1 MNTRRTPMAKA
12 ASVLLAVAW
21 IAGCGA
27 PAVKGPDAGAA
38 EAQAATKPAPEPPA
52 SGAPNPAAG
61 KPAEP
66 VLGLAEQ
73 ELGKGLK
80 SYEDGDYKSAARQ
93 LQAALNFG
101 LAGRTEQVKA
111 HKYLAFINCVS
122 SRMAACRDEF
132 RKAFAIDPQ
141 FDLEPAE
148 AGHPIW
154 GPVFRA
160 VKAEATKPPR
170 K

>member
-1 MNTRRTPMAKA
+1 MNARRSMLAQV
-12 ASVLLAVAW
+12 ASTLLAVAW

-27 PAVKGPDAGAA
+27 PAVKGPDGGAPGA
-38 EAQAATKPAPEPPA
+38 PPAPPP
-52 SGAPNPAAG
+52 STAPVPNAPSPAPA
-61 KPAEP
+61 KPVEP

-73 ELGKGLK
+73 ELVTGIK

-101 LAGRTEQVKA
+101 LAGRAEQVKA
-111 HKYLAFINCVS
+111 HKYLAFISCVS
-122 SRMAACRDEF
+122 SRLAACRDEF

-160 VKAEATKPPR
+160 VKAEAAKPPR